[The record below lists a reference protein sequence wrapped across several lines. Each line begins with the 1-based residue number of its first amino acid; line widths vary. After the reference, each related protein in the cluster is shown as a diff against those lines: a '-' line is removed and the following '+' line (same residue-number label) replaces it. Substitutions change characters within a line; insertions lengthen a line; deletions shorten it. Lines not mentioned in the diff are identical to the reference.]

1 MGLCRARSF
10 GYWQKLAVAVAMAV
24 AMAAVIAQRAPLL
37 VVG

>member
-10 GYWQKLAVAVAMAV
+10 GYWQKLAVAVAV